1 MTPERFKRVQAVLA
15 KRQPDLTV
23 LMDEVNK
30 PHNLAAIVRTC
41 DAIGVGKVHAVAPS
55 KQVRFGNAT
64 TAGSTRW
71 VDCERHTDVTL
82 AAQQLKAQG
91 YQLLCTQL
99 SERSVDFRSVDYTKP
114 TCIIVGAEKFGVSDA
129 AAAAADQH
137 IIIPMDGMV
146 QSLNVS
152 VATAIVLYE
161 AERQRRD
168 AGFYNAQRL
177 SAAEYQNLL
186 VEWLHPRVAQYC
198 RLHQLAYPAINAD
211 TGELLSIP
219 GEADIELSPE
229 DGEY

>member
-1 MTPERFKRVQAVLA
+1 MTPERFQRVQAVLA

-41 DAIGVGKVHAVAPS
+41 DAIGVGQVHAVTPS
-55 KQVRFGNAT
+55 KQVRFGNST

-71 VDCERHTDVTL
+71 VDCARHADVTV
-82 AAQQLKAQG
+82 AAEQLKAQG

-99 SERSVDFRSVDYTKP
+99 SARSVDFRSVDYTKP
-114 TCIIVGAEKFGVSDA
+114 TCIIVGAEKFGVSEA

-168 AGFYNAQRL
+168 AGMYQTRRLPEADYQR
-177 SAAEYQNLL
+177 LL

-198 RLHQLAYPAINAD
+198 RNHQLSYPAIHPE
-211 TGELLSIP
+211 TGELLSNP
-219 GEADIELSPE
+219 GEAEVELAPE